1 MTSTISIRSAS
12 LLMVCLTLASARATA
27 QATPEVV
34 QQGVISTDKNETF
47 PAIDP
52 TDGSLWFSVYT
63 DNFDRQVI
71 MRAARAQSGW
81 EAPAVV
87 SFSGKAWGDRAP
99 RFSPD
104 GRRLYISSNR
114 PTTAGGTAGTFHL
127 WVLERTGRE
136 WGEPRLLP
144 SPVNSTAADRHSSE
158 TRAGDLYFSSTR
170 SGGSGRSDIY
180 RAKRSGTGWS
190 PVEHLPAPIND
201 QMSQPDLLVAPD
213 GRWMLLVITDHP
225 QGLGGDD
232 LFLSRFENG
241 SWSAPKH
248 LPAPINSSEYEYGPS
263 LSRDGQTLYFTSHR
277 RGSAD
282 VYRVSVSALGIGA
295 R

>member
-1 MTSTISIRSAS
+1 MIPMRSAS
-12 LLMVCLTLASARATA
+12 LLALSLVFVAAHGAA
-27 QATPEVV
+27 QAAPEIV
-34 QQGVISTDKNETF
+34 QQGVISTDKHETF
-47 PAIDP
+47 PAVDP
-52 TDGSLWFSVYT
+52 TDGSLWFSLYT

-71 MRAARAQSGW
+71 MRAARGRSGW
-81 EAPAVV
+81 ETPAVV

-114 PTTAGGTAGTFHL
+114 PTTSGGSVGTFHL

-136 WGEPRLLP
+136 WSEPKLLP

-158 TRAGDLYFSSTR
+158 TRAGHLYFSSTR
-170 SGGSGRSDIY
+170 PGGAGRSDIY
-180 RAKRSGTGWS
+180 RAKRSADGWA

-201 QMSQPDLLVAPD
+201 QMSQPDLLVSPD
-213 GRWMLLVITDHP
+213 GRWMLLVVTDHP

-248 LPAPINSSEYEYGPS
+248 LPAPINSNVYEYGPS

-282 VYRVSVSALGIGA
+282 IYRVSVSALGVSA